1 MNVLPKPHRSLSDLR
16 NFAFGAPV
24 ALLGTAFM
32 LFLIDLN
39 GRLAVAA

>member
-1 MNVLPKPHRSLSDLR
+1 MNFLPRTQRPIAGLR

-24 ALLGTAFM
+24 ALLGTAAM

-39 GRLAVAA
+39 GRLAVAV